1 MNCLGS
7 CVIFKSL
14 LWKEEKKKKD
24 EKKRNKSHVTAPDIN
39 SLDQLVYEFT
49 QQAFYVL
56 SQKDPGT
63 HQPSRIRF
71 KKD

>member
-1 MNCLGS
+1 MERRKG
-7 CVIFKSL
+7 
-14 LWKEEKKKKD
+14 KKKD
-24 EKKRNKSHVTAPDIN
+24 EKKRNKSHLTAPDIN

-49 QQAFYVL
+49 QQAFNVL